1 MRITRW
7 VSLLA
12 LVLLL
17 GAASAVYAAPQRQQ
31 TNGQICVLAFVDQD
45 GNGVR
50 GPDEPLLAGVGFTL
64 SDTSG
69 AKGVYNTDGNSEPYC
84 FGNLAAGQYVVQAR
98 PPAGK
103 GEATTPGQWA
113 VSLANG
119 AQYDVAYGL
128 HPTEKPEQ
136 SQSQATGSGTS
147 PLGRIAMGL
156 LGVAILGAAGYL
168 AYNILRRAQSQ

>member
-12 LVLLL
+12 LVPVL
-17 GAASAVYAAPQRQQ
+17 GTALVLHAAPQGQAA
-31 TNGQICVLAFVDQD
+31 NGQICVLAFADQD

-50 GPDEPLLAGVGFTL
+50 SSDEPLLAGVGFTL
-64 SDTSG
+64 SDASG

-84 FGNLAAGQYVVQAR
+84 FGNLAAGQYVVQAH

-113 VSLANG
+113 ISLANG

-128 HPTEKPEQ
+128 QPASKDNKRSVRPTQLIDLTLDCREARCAER
-136 SQSQATGSGTS
+136 S
-147 PLGRIAMGL
+147 
-156 LGVAILGAAGYL
+156 AIGASRGYW
-168 AYNILRRAQSQ
+168 LRARCRML

>member
-12 LVLLL
+12 LVLALST
-17 GAASAVYAAPQRQQ
+17 AWVVYAAPQGQSA
-31 TNGQICVLAFVDQD
+31 NGQICVLAFVDQD

-50 GPDEPLLAGVGFTL
+50 SSDEPLLAGVGFTL
-64 SDTSG
+64 SDASG
-69 AKGVYNTDGNSEPYC
+69 AKGVYNTDGSSEPYC
-84 FGNLAAGQYVVQAR
+84 FGNLAAGQYVVQAH

-113 VSLANG
+113 ISLANG
-119 AQYDVAYGL
+119 AQYDVAYGMQ
-128 HPTEKPEQ
+128 PATKPAE
-136 SQSQATGSGTS
+136 SQAGGGGKS
-147 PLGRIAMGL
+147 PLGRIALGL

-168 AYNILRRAQSQ
+168 AYNILQRTRSQ